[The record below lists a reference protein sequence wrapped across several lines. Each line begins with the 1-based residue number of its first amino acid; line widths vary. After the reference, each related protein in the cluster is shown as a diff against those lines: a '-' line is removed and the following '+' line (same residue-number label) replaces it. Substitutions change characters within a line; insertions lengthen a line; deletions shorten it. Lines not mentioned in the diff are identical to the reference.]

1 MLRMRDITAMLP
13 NNVDVIV
20 IYDKK
25 ANIIKQFYNNDKK
38 QCQAF
43 NDLIACDSI
52 SEDTVVTDI
61 HYTASDVCDI
71 LSITLEM

>member
-1 MLRMRDITAMLP
+1 MLRMRDISAILP

-25 ANIIKQFYNNDKK
+25 ANIIKQFYNNDKN

-43 NDLIACDSI
+43 NDLITCDSI
-52 SEDTVVTDI
+52 SEDTIITDI
-61 HYTASDVCDI
+61 HYTASDVCAI
-71 LSITLEM
+71 LNITLEM

>member
-1 MLRMRDITAMLP
+1 MLRMKDMKP

-25 ANIIKQFYNNDKK
+25 ANIIKQFYNDDKK

-43 NDLIACDSI
+43 NDLITCDPI
-52 SEDTVVTDI
+52 SEDTVITDI

-71 LSITLEM
+71 LIITLEM

>member
-1 MLRMRDITAMLP
+1 MLRMRDITTMLP

-25 ANIIKQFYNNDKK
+25 ANIIKQFYNNDKN

-43 NDLIACDSI
+43 NDLITCDSI
-52 SEDTVVTDI
+52 SEDTIITDI

-71 LSITLEM
+71 LNITLEM